1 MNAGVEA
8 TPSVNV
14 LKTGSNLKNNTNLI
28 ISNFIIK
35 IYFFL
40 KKQTNRKLTNDNT
53 RLETVLKCFF

>member
-28 ISNFIIK
+28 ISNFVTK

-40 KKQTNRKLTNDNT
+40 NKQNQQEIDK
-53 RLETVLKCFF
+53 